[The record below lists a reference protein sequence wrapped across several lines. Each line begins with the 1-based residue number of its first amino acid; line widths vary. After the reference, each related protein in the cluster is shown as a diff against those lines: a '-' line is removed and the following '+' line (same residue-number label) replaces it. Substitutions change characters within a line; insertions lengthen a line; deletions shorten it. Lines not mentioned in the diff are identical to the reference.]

1 MSNII
6 KKLQLTTLGACL
18 TLALSAGVVSTA
30 VSAANHTD
38 EVSAAQAAKISL
50 KQAITTASKE
60 ASGTLI
66 SAEFDDDDSDAEGD
80 GGVYELEFSTNT
92 TGYEIKVDAITG
104 KVVKSETENLDKD
117 DVDSY
122 EVQQQAKIKIM
133 DAINTAEKQTSGRV
147 LEIEFENDND
157 YADHQTYYEVKVLKA
172 DQIVEL
178 NIDAETGT
186 VFERKTKDTD
196 ANNNANTNVNTDAA
210 ADVEL

>member
-38 EVSAAQAAKISL
+38 EVSAAQTAKISL

-104 KVVKSETENLDKD
+104 KIVKTETERLDKD
-117 DVDSY
+117 DLADY
-122 EVQQQAKIKIM
+122 KAQQQAKIKVM
-133 DAINTAEKQTSGRV
+133 DAMSIAEKQTGGRI
-147 LEIEFENDND
+147 LEIEFKNDRD
-157 YADHQTYYEVKVLKA
+157 YANHASYYETQLFKGNSLLW
-172 DQIVEL
+172 L
-178 NIDAETGT
+178 NIDADTGST
-186 VFERKTKDTD
+186 FKNKFKK
-196 ANNNANTNVNTDAA
+196 
-210 ADVEL
+210 